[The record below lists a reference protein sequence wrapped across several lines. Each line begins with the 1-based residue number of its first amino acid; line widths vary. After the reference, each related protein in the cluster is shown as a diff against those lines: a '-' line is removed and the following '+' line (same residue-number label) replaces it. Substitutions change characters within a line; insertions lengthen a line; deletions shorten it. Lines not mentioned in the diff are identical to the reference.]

1 MEKIDFWMLNPLSK
15 PILIRMVSENSYSA
29 MVSAST
35 MRISRFSF
43 GNSDF
48 KGHIKPVIL
57 TSKEVFGILYSCY
70 QISLFRLI
78 SGLHVPNLSWK
89 PFFIFKII
97 VEIDMKLFKGSLY
110 LIFLNGEYHEEWG
123 IPLRGILIFSWN
135 DLNFEPQILRYSHK
149 LQSLKVLLS
158 DICIKIKAFP
168 DIRYF
173 DIFWCFHL
181 LVLLSHCE
189 KNAHIW

>member
-29 MVSAST
+29 MVSASM

-48 KGHIKPVIL
+48 KGHIIDIKPVIL

-89 PFFIFKII
+89 PFFIFEII
-97 VEIDMKLFKGSLY
+97 VEIDMKLIKGSLY
-110 LIFLNGEYHEEWG
+110 LIFLNGEYHRVVFWFF
-123 IPLRGILIFSWN
+123 LKCSK
-135 DLNFEPQILRYSHK
+135 PQSLRYSRE

-158 DICIKIKAFP
+158 GICIKIKAFP

-173 DIFWCFHL
+173 DIFSCFHL
-181 LVLLSHCE
+181 VVLLSHCE
-189 KNAHIW
+189 KNAHI

>member
-1 MEKIDFWMLNPLSK
+1 MAKIWLFNVKPLSK

-29 MVSAST
+29 MVSASM

-89 PFFIFKII
+89 PFFIFEII
-97 VEIDMKLFKGSLY
+97 VEIDMKLIKGSLY
-110 LIFLNGEYHEEWG
+110 LIFLNGEYHRVVFWFF
-123 IPLRGILIFSWN
+123 LKCSK
-135 DLNFEPQILRYSHK
+135 PQSLRYSRE

-158 DICIKIKAFP
+158 GICIKIKAFP